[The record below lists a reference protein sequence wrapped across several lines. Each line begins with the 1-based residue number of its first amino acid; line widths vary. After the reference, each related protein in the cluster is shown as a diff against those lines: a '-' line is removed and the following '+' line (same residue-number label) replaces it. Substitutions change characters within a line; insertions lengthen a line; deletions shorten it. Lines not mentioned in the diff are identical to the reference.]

1 MTGMVKKLVER
12 VVGQVVVTVVT
23 VMGVR
28 TEVLALLPQ
37 LMALVGGDGDPGS
50 GAGDGSGEVREG
62 DALKPHCPAD
72 S

>member
-28 TEVLALLPQ
+28 TE

-50 GAGDGSGEVREG
+50 GAGDGSGEVSEG